1 MILKLAI
8 KRLRLDY
15 DVEVGGKVFIHLG
28 EDIAVPLKD
37 VVSIIN
43 IKTGC
48 FSKKT
53 KEFLKIA
60 EDEGFLVNISD
71 KEPKSFIFTIRDNRT
86 IIYLSPISS
95 VTLNKRANF
104 INNNFY

>member
-1 MILKLAI
+1 M
-8 KRLRLDY
+8 
-15 DVEVGGKVFIHLG
+15 FIHLG

-37 VVSIIN
+37 VVSIMN
-43 IKTGC
+43 IRTSG

-60 EDEGFLVNISD
+60 EDEGFLVKISD
-71 KEPKSFIFTIRDNRT
+71 KKPKSFIFTIKENQT

-104 INNNFY
+104 LDINNL

>member
-1 MILKLAI
+1 M
-8 KRLRLDY
+8 
-15 DVEVGGKVFIHLG
+15 FIHLG

-37 VVSIIN
+37 VVSIMN
-43 IKTGC
+43 IKTSG

-60 EDEGFLVNISD
+60 EDEGFLVRISD
-71 KEPKSFIFTIRDNRT
+71 KKPKSFIFTIKENQT

-104 INNNFY
+104 LDINNL